1 MLRFR
6 ATSIKKTSEMEFTGT
21 PMTASLGTEV
31 IRIRNAATAIGT
43 SFIMLTMLGIPGI
56 RSGFLEACVT
66 ERDKAAK
73 GVLL

>member
-43 SFIMLTMLGIPGI
+43 SFIVLTMLV
-56 RSGFLEACVT
+56 FLERRKRFT
-66 ERDKAAK
+66 IRT
-73 GVLL
+73 LN